1 MKNSTNK
8 ILAVAVVLLLL
19 LNIAM
24 VIYIV
29 NQRSHSNHPH
39 GNPFEM
45 LDKDLN
51 MNEQQKTEVK
61 KLRDEHFDAIRPFFD
76 SIRSAKA
83 DYFSLVNSSNVTD
96 SLLNVYNDRI
106 NQLQSKTNK
115 ITFDHFRSVMALLNT
130 EQQKKYGD
138 FIQKMMQRRKD
149 STGKK
154 K

>member
-1 MKNSTNK
+1 MKNSTNR
-8 ILAVAVVLLLL
+8 ILAIAVVLLLL
-19 LNIAM
+19 LNVAM

-29 NQRSHSNHPH
+29 NQRSHSRNSH

-51 MNEQQKTEVK
+51 MDEQQKTEVK

-76 SIRSAKA
+76 SIRAAKA
-83 DYFSLVNSSNVTD
+83 DYFSLVNAPNVTD

-115 ITFDHFRSVMALLNT
+115 ITFGHFRSVMALLNA
-130 EQQKKYGD
+130 EQQKKYEA
-138 FIQKMMQRRKD
+138 FIHKMMQRRKD
-149 STGKK
+149 SAGKK